1 MALEVE
7 IPIYA
12 DEPPHFLLWSVD
24 EIMPILLGLGV
35 GILMGHI
42 FIATLIGF
50 VVSRFYKKF
59 RDQHADGYLYHM
71 LYWYG
76 FGFTRSRYFINPYIK
91 IFFP

>member
-1 MALEVE
+1 MAIEVE

-12 DEPPHFLLWSVD
+12 DEPPHFLLWAVD

-42 FIATLIGF
+42 FIATVIGF
-50 VVSRFYKKF
+50 VVSHFYKKF
-59 RDQHADGYLYHM
+59 RDQHAGGYLYHL

-76 FGFTRSRYFINPYIK
+76 FGFTRSPSFINPYIR
-91 IFFP
+91 ILFP